1 MKRVVFTVL
10 FCVIFAVP
18 SFAQENNALNKKTLY
33 LMFDNYL
40 HNDASY
46 SLSYEGYTQS
56 GSDSE
61 FYYNPGVTL
70 GINVQDYFN
79 IETSVS
85 FFPSDES
92 FEDGLF
98 DFMFVFQEPFIKNGP
113 GLTPYFGA
121 GLGVLWGSNSY
132 EVGYYDTESYSAFGL
147 GVGIKGGIRF
157 YSGPFLFGIGSEFHF
172 YPLAPINYDNS
183 RYGSHT
189 VDLTLCTF
197 KLGFNVGF
205 IF

>member
-18 SFAQENNALNKKTLY
+18 SFAQGNYVLDKKALY
-33 LMFDNYL
+33 LTFDNYL

-46 SLSYEGYTQS
+46 SISGGAS

-61 FYYNPGVTL
+61 IYYNPGVTL

-79 IETSVS
+79 VETSVS
-85 FFPSDES
+85 FFPSDVS

-98 DFMFVFQEPFIKNGP
+98 DVMLVYQEPVIKNSYD
-113 GLTPYFGA
+113 LTPYFGA

-132 EVGYYDTESYSAFGL
+132 EVGYYDTESYSAFGM
-147 GVGIKGGIRF
+147 GIGIKGGARF
-157 YSGPFLFGIGSEFHF
+157 YSGQFLLGVGAELHF
-172 YPLAPINYDNS
+172 YPLASIDYSSS
-183 RYGSHT
+183 RYTGSHT

-197 KLGFNVGF
+197 KLGFNVGVVF
-205 IF
+205 